1 MGFEPITSC
10 TVESVFT
17 VKRFEKTKIKK
28 KRPGMGQF
36 EDKIIEPPY
45 LNENNANLTIR
56 TANVGDRFEKTK
68 S

>member
-1 MGFEPITSC
+1 M
-10 TVESVFT
+10 
-17 VKRFEKTKIKK
+17 K